1 MVRIY
6 SQTKAISACSAQEK
20 DDFFRLLGHDF
31 LGVTRED
38 FERDFGE
45 KEAVMILRTEDEH
58 GEIVGWST
66 LKILPLA
73 LPAPFNEV
81 VMGVFSGDTVVLP
94 QYRTS
99 FGIGKELVNYFLDA
113 YARFP
118 DHKVYYTLT
127 SKGWRTYKIMP
138 FYFKDYA
145 PRPDQ
150 PTTPFDQMVIDTF
163 GRTKYPDNFDLATG
177 LVSFGSQRVRPGGVD
192 AAPEHPDR
200 YAQYFLERN
209 PDYLAGHELV
219 CIGRITLDNFTGA
232 ARRLAGLEG

>member
-1 MVRIY
+1 MARIV
-6 SQTKAISACSAQEK
+6 SQTKTISACSEQEK
-20 DDFFRLLGHDF
+20 DDFYRLLSQDF

-45 KEAVMILRTEDEH
+45 KEAVMILRKEDEA

-66 LKILPLA
+66 LKMLALA
-73 LPAPFNEV
+73 LPDEE

-99 FGIGKELVNYFLDA
+99 FGMGKELVRYFLHA
-113 YARFP
+113 CERFP
-118 DHKVYYTLT
+118 HHKVYYLLT

-138 FYFKDYA
+138 FYFKDFA
-145 PRPDQ
+145 PHPDK
-150 PTTPFDQMVIDTF
+150 PTTPFDQMVIDAF
-163 GRTKYPDNFDLATG
+163 GRTKYPDHYDPATG
-177 LVSFGSQRVRPGGVD
+177 LVTFGAQRVRPDGVD

-200 YAQYFLERN
+200 YAEYFLERN
-209 PDYLAGHELV
+209 PHYLDGHELV
-219 CIGRITLDNFTGA
+219 CIGRITTDNFTGA